1 MTEVQLPR
9 IGFVGLGSM
18 GSRVARRLLD
28 RGYPMTVYNRTTA
41 KMEPLR
47 AAGALPRNSPR
58 AVAEESDVV
67 LYSLADDAAVS
78 DVVLGPDGLLSGA
91 RPGAV
96 FVDLST
102 VLPETSRA
110 MAAAAEPKGVA
121 VMDAPVSG
129 STPQAQEGMLAIFVG
144 GDRQIYAAQTSIL
157 DVLGRH
163 VYMGRHGA
171 GATMKLVANTL
182 LGLGMEALAEA
193 AALGRKAGLDTRA
206 MLDALGHTSV
216 VSPSQKG
223 KFDNMIRGE
232 YPATFALRLMS
243 KDFGLVLRLAE
254 SLSVAMPAV
263 AAARQTDIIEQART
277 GGHEEDF
284 SVVVRT
290 LQELAGVSP
299 ARLSDF
305 P

>member
-1 MTEVQLPR
+1 MAGAQLPR

-18 GSRVARRLLD
+18 GSRMARRLLD

-41 KMEPLR
+41 KVEPLR
-47 AAGALPRNSPR
+47 AAGALRGDTPR
-58 AVAEESDVV
+58 AVAERSDVV

-110 MAAAAEPKGVA
+110 MSAAAEPKGVA

-129 STPQAQEGMLAIFVG
+129 STPQAQEGMLVIFVG
-144 GDRQIYAAQTSIL
+144 GDRQIYTGQTSIL

-163 VYMGRHGA
+163 VYMGGHGA
-171 GATMKLVANTL
+171 GAAMKLVANTL

-206 MLDALGHTSV
+206 MLDALSSARFGRE
-216 VSPSQKG
+216 
-223 KFDNMIRGE
+223 RGCQNGCWRGRDLL
-232 YPATFALRLMS
+232 YRC
-243 KDFGLVLRLAE
+243 
-254 SLSVAMPAV
+254 
-263 AAARQTDIIEQART
+263 
-277 GGHEEDF
+277 H
-284 SVVVRT
+284 
-290 LQELAGVSP
+290 
-299 ARLSDF
+299 
-305 P
+305 

>member
-1 MTEVQLPR
+1 MAGAQLPR

-18 GSRVARRLLD
+18 GSRMARRLLD
-28 RGYPMTVYNRTTA
+28 RGYPMTVHNRTTA
-41 KMEPLR
+41 KVEPLR
-47 AAGALPRNSPR
+47 AAGALRGDTPM
-58 AVAEESDVV
+58 AVAEQSDVV

-78 DVVLGPDGLLSGA
+78 DVVLGADGLLSGA

-110 MAAAAEPKGVA
+110 ISAAAEPKGVA

-129 STPQAQEGMLAIFVG
+129 STPQAQEGTLVLFVG
-144 GDRQIYAAQTSIL
+144 GDRQTYAGQTSLL

-163 VYMGRHGA
+163 IYMGGHGA
-171 GATMKLVANTL
+171 GAAMKLVANTL

-193 AALGRKAGLDTRA
+193 TVLGRKAGLDTTA
-206 MLDALGHTSV
+206 MLDALAHTSV

-223 KFDNMIRGE
+223 KFDNIIRGD

-263 AAARQTDIIEQART
+263 AVARQIDIIAQART

-290 LQELAGVSP
+290 LQELAGVPS
-299 ARLSDF
+299 
-305 P
+305 